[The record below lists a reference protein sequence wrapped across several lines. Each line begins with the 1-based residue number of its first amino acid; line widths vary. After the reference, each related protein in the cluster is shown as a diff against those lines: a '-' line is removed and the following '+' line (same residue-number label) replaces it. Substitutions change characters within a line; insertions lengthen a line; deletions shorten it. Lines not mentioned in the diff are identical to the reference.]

1 MLHPTHPSNIIFK
14 SMLHEKQE
22 KCGLPGSEISNKS
35 ERSEENPQE
44 DEEGLPGHVLQTR
57 VRE

>member
-1 MLHPTHPSNIIFK
+1 
-14 SMLHEKQE
+14 MLHEKQE